1 MGCDGTNN
9 VKDRDQKVDINND
22 IKDPLKEDKAEQK
35 EQKEKKVEQK
45 VEQKVEPL
53 PKKNGGRR
61 SSLKMHNNPRNK
73 LDPQALLMG
82 LKGSKRNSV
91 SFGQSNTFQF
101 KAMKAMFQESH
112 DAEKPKKF
120 VEAEHKKFLE
130 SRKKSIKNEYSL
142 VKELMKKNK
151 NIIEEEDDSDEE
163 VKKNTDK
170 NVKIGKEALNEDN
183 SSSSSHNSDNEN

>member
-1 MGCDGTNN
+1 MSAIENPNNTNQN
-9 VKDRDQKVDINND
+9 K
-22 IKDPLKEDKAEQK
+22 PS
-35 EQKEKKVEQK
+35 
-45 VEQKVEPL
+45 
-53 PKKNGGRR
+53 GRR
-61 SSLKMHNNPRNK
+61 SSLKASDSGSK
-73 LDPQALLMG
+73 LDPQNLLKI
-82 LKGSKRNSV
+82 KGGKRHSV

-120 VEAEHKKFLE
+120 VEEDHKKFLE

-170 NVKIGKEALNEDN
+170 NVEIGKEALNEDN

>member
-1 MGCDGTNN
+1 MSAIENPNNTNQN
-9 VKDRDQKVDINND
+9 K
-22 IKDPLKEDKAEQK
+22 PS
-35 EQKEKKVEQK
+35 
-45 VEQKVEPL
+45 
-53 PKKNGGRR
+53 GRR
-61 SSLKMHNNPRNK
+61 SSLKASDSGSK
-73 LDPQALLMG
+73 LDPQNLLKI
-82 LKGSKRNSV
+82 KGGKRHSV

-120 VEAEHKKFLE
+120 VEADHKKFLE